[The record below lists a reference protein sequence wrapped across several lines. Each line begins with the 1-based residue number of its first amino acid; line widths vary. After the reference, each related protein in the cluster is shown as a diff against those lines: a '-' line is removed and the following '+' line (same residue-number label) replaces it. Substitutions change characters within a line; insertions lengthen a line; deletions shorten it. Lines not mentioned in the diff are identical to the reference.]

1 MLTGIFFCVR
11 KTVAVSNRSKNH
23 TKVFATFVNTRNVA
37 RRQKVV
43 DVFEKTKTYILPLIL
58 LVFIGLMLAFP
69 THYLTAT
76 RKGLSLFAHSI
87 LPAIFP
93 FLFLSSV
100 LGKTYF
106 IKDVSRAFEKP
117 IKFLFGTSSY
127 GAYVLFS
134 SLICGYPVGALTT
147 YELYK
152 DDKRPDICL
161 GTDDFHT
168 NKETINYFKS
178 VFKNKPPKMAN
189 DMKRYAPA
197 MS

>member
-1 MLTGIFFCVR
+1 MR
-11 KTVAVSNRSKNH
+11 KTIAVSNRSKNH
-23 TKVFATFVNTRNVA
+23 TKVFAAFVNTRNVA

-43 DVFEKTKTYILPLIL
+43 DVFEKTKPYILPLIL

-100 LGKTYF
+100 LGKTDF

-152 DDKRPDICL
+152 DGRISSRDARR
-161 GTDDFHT
+161 
-168 NKETINYFKS
+168 
-178 VFKNKPPKMAN
+178 KPNAAVCA
-189 DMKRYAPA
+189 RQ
-197 MS
+197 